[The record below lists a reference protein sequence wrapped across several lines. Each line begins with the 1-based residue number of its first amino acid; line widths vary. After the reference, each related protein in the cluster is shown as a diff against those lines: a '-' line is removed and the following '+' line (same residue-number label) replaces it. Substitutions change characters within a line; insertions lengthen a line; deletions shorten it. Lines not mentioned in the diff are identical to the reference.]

1 MSFRDLR
8 NFTEMMRVLGYPRL
22 ISIESF
28 RQPNFPLVAE
38 ILHWFVARFEPEED
52 IPFDIQTDQ
61 ERVLFIRTVAELM
74 ATKAHIRLNTK
85 WLYQADGYGVKELLK
100 LANVLCEASQESSGV
115 DHVDDQA
122 AHVKFDLGSQVK
134 ELKLCRRLASEITR
148 KGAALYDLLG
158 QEVDLREMRKDVI
171 SQPLKIG
178 EAEKALQDTIADVQ
192 DKVEKTTALL
202 ENIASDEANLDAKI
216 EKKKQELERSQ
227 KRLQTLRSVRPA
239 FMDEYERAEGE
250 LENQYAEFVQTFRNL
265 AQMEQQLSEA
275 HQVEQEQPKETEGV
289 LHLMQNKLRNEEK
302 QLLMGSEDEDSEIE
316 FDEDSAEDQ
325 QDERHEELI
334 VSQPKRRG
342 HHRMRAHVFGTMN
355 GSDADDN
362 NDGSGSASN
371 CEIDSDG
378 DGGKKKEG
386 ENEAPYSTMV
396 DNDSELVM
404 NAVRPRRARAP
415 QQHTESDDDF

>member
-122 AHVKFDLGSQVK
+122 AHVKFDLGSQ
-134 ELKLCRRLASEITR
+134 
-148 KGAALYDLLG
+148 
-158 QEVDLREMRKDVI
+158 EMRKDVI

-362 NDGSGSASN
+362 NDVCTTAASSF
-371 CEIDSDG
+371 EFT
-378 DGGKKKEG
+378 
-386 ENEAPYSTMV
+386 ALY
-396 DNDSELVM
+396 
-404 NAVRPRRARAP
+404 
-415 QQHTESDDDF
+415 

>member
-74 ATKAHIRLNTK
+74 
-85 WLYQADGYGVKELLK
+85 
-100 LANVLCEASQESSGV
+100 
-115 DHVDDQA
+115 
-122 AHVKFDLGSQVK
+122 VK